1 MLVIDCEPD
10 VTVNR
15 PTPVKGVPFV
25 VTVTSRTPRVAPA
38 ATVMF
43 AARLVALLNA
53 TELIVMPDPKLTV
66 DSVVNTVFSPA
77 ITTVLVCPCCAEFG
91 ATLMICGK
99 PVTTNAFG

>member
-25 VTVTSRTPRVAPA
+25 VTVTSRIPRVAPA

-43 AARLVALLNA
+43 AARPVALLNA
-53 TELIVMPDPKLTV
+53 TELVLILR
-66 DSVVNTVFSPA
+66 SPPLRSGHLPA
-77 ITTVLVCPCCAEFG
+77 LPLA
-91 ATLMICGK
+91 
-99 PVTTNAFG
+99 